1 MEFVSSSSLIP
12 TGTHDAVSNGPRLAA
27 GAPPKS
33 SLQAAAPHRVVH
45 LPLHHAAVAVA
56 ASLLPARCSYL
67 PSLAIDKPKT
77 NPEIFLF
84 STRYQPAQ
92 FLGFVFF
99 FFFFGL
105 QNFVFSTLF
114 SFFSSTFEF
123 VFASENFSCIFFL
136 ATVFFSPHQ
145 LLVFLLQI
153 CFSRL

>member
-33 SLQAAAPHRVVH
+33 PLQAAAPHRVVH

-56 ASLLPARCSYL
+56 ASLLPTRCSYL

-77 NPEIFLF
+77 NPDIFLF

-99 FFFFGL
+99 FFGASEFCFLHSFF
-105 QNFVFSTLF
+105 F
-114 SFFSSTFEF
+114 FFSSTFEF
-123 VFASENFSCIFFL
+123 YFASEIFSCIFFL
-136 ATVFFSPHQ
+136 ATDFFFHPQ